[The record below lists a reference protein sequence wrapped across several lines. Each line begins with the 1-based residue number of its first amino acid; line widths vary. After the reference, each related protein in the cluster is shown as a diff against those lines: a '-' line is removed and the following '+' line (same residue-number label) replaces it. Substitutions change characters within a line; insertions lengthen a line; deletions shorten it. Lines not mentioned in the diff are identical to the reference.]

1 MKPAHEPERDRLLSV
16 LVFLYVCSVLLF
28 PEIPLLS
35 RSSILLTGMIGFT
48 LLLRYHQRE
57 TLLLSRWM
65 MLPFLFIIY
74 ALASI
79 LWAADPGSA
88 LISMVSLL
96 SGVAGAFAV
105 WTALLAGASWQAVVR
120 GCLWSGVI
128 IILSTLPEMAEAK
141 SNMRLAGI
149 LGNPNG
155 MAIHLTTAAFL
166 MMAADKGKVGYGL
179 AATGFVLFA
188 TIFSGSIKM
197 ILFWAVFLFFAAVK
211 LHVWSHASYLKKA
224 AMMGIYLLLV
234 AFPLFVG
241 SYLYDHLEE
250 MTVTQR
256 FLDLLAGENTSSTTR
271 LSMMEEALGLWV
283 QHPLIGNGIDQFR
296 VLGSYG
302 TYSHNNY
309 AEMLADFGL
318 LGTTLFYVTDLV
330 IVAFCL
336 RGLFADSR
344 NLLVLL
350 ITVIS
355 FLWDFG
361 MVSYMEKSCW
371 LLTAASFYLL
381 YEAQGKQGWLS
392 SRPVWGRIKAGGGIR

>member
-1 MKPAHEPERDRLLSV
+1 
-16 LVFLYVCSVLLF
+16 
-28 PEIPLLS
+28 
-35 RSSILLTGMIGFT
+35 
-48 LLLRYHQRE
+48 
-57 TLLLSRWM
+57 
-65 MLPFLFIIY
+65 
-74 ALASI
+74 
-79 LWAADPGSA
+79 
-88 LISMVSLL
+88 
-96 SGVAGAFAV
+96 
-105 WTALLAGASWQAVVR
+105 
-120 GCLWSGVI
+120 
-128 IILSTLPEMAEAK
+128 
-141 SNMRLAGI
+141 
-149 LGNPNG
+149 
-155 MAIHLTTAAFL
+155 
-166 MMAADKGKVGYGL
+166 
-179 AATGFVLFA
+179 VLFA

-211 LHVWSHASYLKKA
+211 LHVWSRASYLKKA

-234 AFPLFVG
+234 AVPLFVG
-241 SYLYDHLEE
+241 SYLYGHLEE

-271 LSMMEEALGLWV
+271 LSMIEEALGLWV

-309 AEMLADFGL
+309 AEMLVDFGL
-318 LGTTLFYVTDLV
+318 LGTTLFYATDLV
-330 IVAFCL
+330 IIVFCL